1 VHSDE
6 LSARPGIESG
16 HRRFHRRG
24 PKHDH
29 HIRSTR
35 IVATDLLAR
44 PKDLLRAYSDHLQI
58 DRRYRGLCLETSQFR
73 PKRLLSSDR
82 KPDSTLKFYPPRQPF
97 FSVPGTLQQTALN
110 PRIWNET
117 RLPIS
122 EVGVATENSF
132 TVPASVIA

>member
-24 PKHDH
+24 PNHDH
-29 HIRSTR
+29 HVRSTG
-35 IVATDLLAR
+35 IAAIDLLAR
-44 PKDLLRAYSDHLQI
+44 PKDLLGTYSDHLQT
-58 DRRYRGLCLETSQFR
+58 DRQHRGLCLETSQFR
-73 PKRLLSSDR
+73 PKRLRSSDR
-82 KPDSTLKFYPPRQPF
+82 RPDSTLKFYPPTQPF
-97 FSVPGTLQQTALN
+97 FSVLGTLQQTALD

-122 EVGVATENSF
+122 ELGVATENSF